1 LSKAFCLTLN
11 KIGLPSDLLG
21 CYNINMIN
29 TKLNYISLFSSAG
42 VGCYG
47 FKLENFNCIATNEI
61 IERRLQ
67 VQRHNNKCKYESGY
81 ISGDIKDKKT
91 VQKIF
96 DEIVKWKNNEGI
108 NEVDVLIATP
118 PCQGISVANH
128 KKNNEKDRNSL
139 IVESIKLVN
148 QIQPKFFVFENV
160 RSFLNTICTDVDG
173 LDKKINEAIVTNL
186 GGKYNILARV
196 INFKSFGNNS
206 SRTRTVVIGARKDL
220 SDITPYDLFP
230 DEKPEKT
237 LREVIGHLPSLK
249 NMGDAAISDIY
260 HNFKPYALHMLE
272 WIKELK
278 EGESAFDNKNPD
290 LRPHRIVNGKKICN
304 KNKNGDKYKKC
315 HWNKV
320 APCVHTRNDILSSQ
334 STIHPVD
341 NRVFSIRELMLM
353 MSIPNNFK
361 WTSTNEDELNS
372 LSKTEKRKFL
382 NKEEINIRQSI
393 GEAVPTEIF
402 RQIAEK
408 IKIKL
413 LKQNSTIAQ
422 INYIVKKNKLYTF
435 KSFVDFV
442 NKNKNVYDLPEVLKI
457 SELANTKRQDH
468 AAYYTRQ
475 DICFSLIN
483 ELPDFINKDE
493 INILEPSVG
502 AGNFL
507 PLLFRKY
514 QYTKKVNIDVVDID
528 ENSISILKEIL
539 HIIKVPKNFHL
550 NFINDDFLLKKFNKR
565 YNVAIGNPPFGKIIK
580 SNELLNEYK
589 KDKINQ
595 KTKNIFS
602 FFIEKVSRLGDTVAL
617 ISPKSL
623 LSAPD
628 FNLTRE
634 SLVNYNFKAIL
645 DYGEKAFNGVK
656 IETIGLVFDN
666 NKKKGQNVKI
676 ISYINNSVN
685 FLNQSYIFDKKLPVW
700 VIYRNTFFDNVYQ
713 KLKFNIFNV
722 FRDRSITKKHTN
734 RHGQI
739 RVLKSRNIDN
749 NRIVNISQ
757 YDSYINQKELKNFS
771 VSKFLN
777 NNKCVLVPNLTYNP
791 RACFLPENSITDGS
805 VAILTPKN
813 GDKINKKHLEYF
825 SSDEFKKFYMIAKNL
840 GTRSL
845 NIDSNFVYF
854 FGIKQ

>member
-1 LSKAFCLTLN
+1 
-11 KIGLPSDLLG
+11 
-21 CYNINMIN
+21 MISSP
-29 TKLNYISLFSSAG
+29 KLNYISLFSSAG

-67 VQRHNNKCKYESGY
+67 VQRYNNKCKYESGY
-81 ISGDIKDKKT
+81 ISGDIKDQKT

-96 DEIVKWKNNEGI
+96 EEIERWKKNEGMA
-108 NEVDVLIATP
+108 EVDVLIATP

-128 KKNNEKDRNSL
+128 KKKNEKNRNSL
-139 IVESIKLVN
+139 IVESIKLVS
-148 QIQPKFFVFENV
+148 QIRPKFFIFENV

-173 LDKKINEAIVTNL
+173 VDKKINEAIEMNL
-186 GGKYNILARV
+186 GGEYNILSK
-196 INFKSFGNNS
+196 IMNFKSFGSNS
-206 SRTRTVVIGARKDL
+206 SRTRTVVIGSRKNL
-220 SDITPYDLFP
+220 NDITPYDLFP
-230 DEKPEKT
+230 DEKSEKT
-237 LREVIGHLPSLK
+237 LKEVIGHLPSLK
-249 NMGDAAISDIY
+249 NMGDAAVSDIY
-260 HNFKPYALHMLE
+260 HNFKPYAPHMFE
-272 WIKELK
+272 WIKNLK
-278 EGESAFDNKNPD
+278 EGESAFDNENPD
-290 LRPHRIVNGKKICN
+290 LRPHRIVDGKKICN
-304 KNKNGDKYKKC
+304 ENKNGDKYKKC
-315 HWNKV
+315 SWNKV

-353 MSIPNNFK
+353 MSIPNSFR
-361 WTSTNEDELNS
+361 WTSVNEDELNL

-382 NKEEINIRQSI
+382 TKQEINIRQSI

-408 IKIKL
+408 IKKKL
-413 LKQNSTIAQ
+413 LKEHSTIAQ
-422 INYIVKKNKLYTF
+422 INYIIKKEDLSVSKNFVDFIKKNKA
-435 KSFVDFV
+435 
-442 NKNKNVYDLPEVLKI
+442 VYDLPEVLKI

-483 ELPDFINKDE
+483 ELPNLLNKDE

-507 PLLFRKY
+507 PLLFKKY
-514 QYTKKVNIDVVDID
+514 KHAKKINIDVIDID
-528 ENSISILKEIL
+528 KNSITILKEIL
-539 HIIKVPKNFHL
+539 GITKIPKNFHL
-550 NFINDDFLLKKFNKR
+550 NFLNDDFLLKKFSKK
-565 YNVAIGNPPFGKIIK
+565 YDIVIGNPPFGKIVQSK
-580 SNELLNEYK
+580 ELLNKYK
-589 KDKINQ
+589 EDKFNQ
-595 KTKNIFS
+595 RTNNIFS
-602 FFIEKVSRLGDTVAL
+602 FFIEKASRLGDAVAL

-623 LSAPD
+623 LSAPE

-634 SLVNYNFKAIL
+634 LLTEYNFKAII

-656 IETIGLVFDN
+656 IETIGLIFDN
-666 NKKKGQNVKI
+666 NKKKDQNVKI

-685 FLNQSYIFDKKLPVW
+685 ILDQNYIFDKKLPVW
-700 VIYRNTFFDNVYQ
+700 VIYRDNFFDSIFQ
-713 KLKFNIFNV
+713 KLKFNVFNV
-722 FRDRSITKKHTN
+722 FRDRNITKKHTN
-734 RHGQI
+734 SQGEI
-739 RVLKSRNIDN
+739 RVLKSRNIN
-749 NRIVNISQ
+749 NNKIVNIPQ
-757 YDSYINQKELKNFS
+757 YDSYIKAKDLNNFS

-777 NNKCVLVPNLTYNP
+777 NNNCILVPNLTYNP

-825 SSDEFKKFYMIAKNL
+825 SSDEFKRFYMTAKNL